1 LFRVLRSCSVHL
13 NLRRGA
19 VSEEAVLRRSDRSSG
34 RGIADAAPTIVV
46 VIIVVAVII
55 VFVIVFVIVIVV
67 VVSATR
73 TVPPAVVVVIVA
85 CENERHVL

>member
-19 VSEEAVLRRSDRSSG
+19 ISEEAVLRRSDRSSG
-34 RGIADAAPTIVV
+34 RGIAGAAPTIVV

-55 VFVIVFVIVIVV
+55 IIVFVIVI

-73 TVPPAVVVVIVA
+73 TVPPAVVIVA
-85 CENERHVL
+85 CENERHIL

>member
-19 VSEEAVLRRSDRSSG
+19 ISEEAVLRRSDRSSG
-34 RGIADAAPTIVV
+34 RGIAGAAPTIVV
-46 VIIVVAVII
+46 VIIVVTVII
-55 VFVIVFVIVIVV
+55 IIVI

-73 TVPPAVVVVIVA
+73 TVPPAVVIVA

>member
-19 VSEEAVLRRSDRSSG
+19 ISEEAVLRRSDRSSG
-34 RGIADAAPTIVV
+34 RGIAGAAPTIVV

-55 VFVIVFVIVIVV
+55 IIVFVI

-73 TVPPAVVVVIVA
+73 TVPPAVVIVA